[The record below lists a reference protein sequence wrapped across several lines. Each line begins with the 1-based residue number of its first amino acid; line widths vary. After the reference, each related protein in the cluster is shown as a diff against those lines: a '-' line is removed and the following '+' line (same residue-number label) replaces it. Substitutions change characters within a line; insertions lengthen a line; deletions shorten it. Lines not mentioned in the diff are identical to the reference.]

1 MENKIFFAEFESV
14 TGRKDR
20 ISIPRAELVEAISY
34 VKQLGRLTPGSYVIF
49 CQEDNVVAPVYEAAF
64 EPPQS
69 DARNLW
75 RRIVPGYAR

>member
-34 VKQLGRLTPGSYVIF
+34 VKQLGG
-49 CQEDNVVAPVYEAAF
+49 
-64 EPPQS
+64 
-69 DARNLW
+69 
-75 RRIVPGYAR
+75 